1 MTLIRTYKITEQV
14 PSRKLFSVIKDS
26 VTWAGLATVGWE
38 QRGLTDRIKYG
49 ADVGQQD
56 AVGARVTELRDW
68 FILQCPIKHTQN
80 ASIVVHRLT
89 QDVPTHND
97 RMSKSCFLFP
107 IKVGNNVRFGVED
120 KEVILEVGK
129 MYRFNDHKDHYVRG
143 ISRETIL
150 VIVDFNT
157 CW

>member
-1 MTLIRTYKITEQV
+1 MALIRTYKLTGEV
-14 PSRKLFSVIKDS
+14 PSRKLVSVIKDS
-26 VTWAGLATVGWE
+26 GGWPSPRKAWAQTYLTSSTKCGVMAGQEEEVGIKVE
-38 QRGLTDRIKYG
+38 QL
-49 ADVGQQD
+49 
-56 AVGARVTELRDW
+56 LDW
-68 FILQCPIKHTQN
+68 FTSQCPIKRTQN
-80 ASIVVHRLT
+80 ASIIVHRLT

-120 KEVILEVGK
+120 KEVVLEVGK

-143 ISRETIL
+143 ISRETLL
-150 VIVDFNT
+150 VTVDFNT